1 VSAPLLQHGGRLR
14 AAAIDYGIPLTDWL
28 DLSTGINPTP
38 YPTPAIPAEVWQRL
52 PEDEDDLPAIAA
64 AAYGCPAPALPL
76 PGSQAAIQAL
86 PAVLAALTSPA
97 ASFPRTRE
105 STLSVGVDSR
115 LRGNDGLGG
124 APLTSVPL
132 AIAAPTYAEHPAAWT
147 RAGHP
152 LQPLPLA
159 DFAHAITANSKL
171 RLALLV
177 QPNNPTG
184 ERLPAA
190 ELLAIADTLAARGGW
205 LIVDEAFADAD
216 GPSPLAAVAGAH
228 PGLLVLRSL
237 GKFFGLAGARVGF
250 LLGPAAVRE
259 ELARQLGPW
268 PVNGPARWLA
278 ARALADADWQA
289 EQRRQLT
296 TASERLATL
305 LAPLTANGQAAAGC
319 ALFRWLPLPDSRTTA
334 ALAKHC
340 ARRGILLRRFDPTD
354 PYPAPPALRFGL
366 PPDEAG
372 WSRLTAAL
380 HDWLSE
386 KHTRP

>member
-1 VSAPLLQHGGRLR
+1 MSAPLLHHGGRLR
-14 AAAIDYGIPLTDWL
+14 AAAIDYGIPLADWL

-38 YPTPAIPAEVWQRL
+38 YPAPAIPAEVWQRL

-86 PAVLAALTSPA
+86 PAVLAALNP
-97 ASFPRTRE
+97 
-105 STLSVGVDSR
+105 
-115 LRGNDGLGG
+115 GLPGT
-124 APLTSVPL
+124 PLV
-132 AIAAPTYAEHPAAWT
+132 IAAPTYAEHPAAWAK
-147 RAGHP
+147 AGHP
-152 LQPLPLA
+152 LHALPLA
-159 DFAHAITANSKL
+159 DFARTIAADSRL

-190 ELLAIADTLAARGGW
+190 ELLSIADTLAARGGW

-216 GPSPLAAVAGAH
+216 GPSSLAAVAGNH

-250 LLGPAAVRE
+250 LLGPASVRE

-296 TASERLATL
+296 AASERLAAL
-305 LAPLTANGQAAAGC
+305 LAPLTADQQPAAGC
-319 ALFRWLPLPDSRTTA
+319 ALFRWLPLADSHTAA
-334 ALAKHC
+334 ALAEHC
-340 ARRGILLRRFDPTD
+340 ARRGILLRRFDPAD

-372 WSRLTAAL
+372 WTRLTAAL
-380 HDWLSE
+380 HDWLHGPHPDRNS
-386 KHTRP
+386 RP

>member
-1 VSAPLLQHGGRLR
+1 MSAPLLNHGGRLR
-14 AAAIDYGIPLTDWL
+14 AAAVEYNIPLADWL

-38 YPTPAIPAEVWQRL
+38 YPAPPIPAEVWQRL

-76 PGSQAAIQAL
+76 PGSQAAIQTL
-86 PAVLAALTSPA
+86 PAVLAALNPDLHGT
-97 ASFPRTRE
+97 
-105 STLSVGVDSR
+105 
-115 LRGNDGLGG
+115 
-124 APLTSVPL
+124 PL
-132 AIAAPTYAEHPAAWT
+132 AIAAPTYAEHPAAWA

-152 LQPLPLA
+152 LLALPLA
-159 DFAHAITANSKL
+159 DFAHAIAGNTSL

-177 QPNNPTG
+177 LPNNPTG
-184 ERLPAA
+184 ERLSAA
-190 ELLAIADTLAARGGW
+190 ELLTIADTLATRGGW

-216 GPSPLAAVAGAH
+216 GPSPLAVVAGTH

-278 ARALADADWQA
+278 ARALADADWQTA
-289 EQRRQLT
+289 QRQQLT
-296 TASERLATL
+296 AASHRLAAL
-305 LAPLTANGQAAAGC
+305 LAPLTADQQPAAGC
-319 ALFRWLPLPDSRTTA
+319 ALFRWLPLPDSRTAA
-334 ALAKHC
+334 ALYEHC

-372 WSRLTAAL
+372 WTRLTAAL

-386 KHTRP
+386 KNTRP